1 MKKMTSAKLA
11 QTHGART
18 PLFAALRRALGLA
31 QIANQR
37 QAPPVDE
44 VVAMADEARWTRRQF
59 LKSSAAAGVLLGSGG
74 LGSLLAPPPPSP
86 ALPRRTALDPRIA
99 IVGAGIA
106 GLNAAYKLKQA
117 GVRATVYEGSGR
129 IGGRMYTG
137 YDVLAPGLATELGAE
152 FIDSGHTEMH
162 ALVAEL
168 GLELMDTK
176 GPSEETFV
184 QETYVF
190 GGRRYSEA
198 EVVAA
203 FRPVAARMQ
212 ADYDSIGEVVDFQ
225 NDGGAGE
232 LDRTTLADYL
242 VQVGATGWLRQM
254 IEVAYVTEYGL
265 DSDQQSALNLLFL
278 IGLDVSDGFHTLGE
292 SDERYK
298 VRGGN
303 QQVPVALAQRLE
315 GQLRLEHRLEAITTD
330 CNGYRLTFAQPNGAV
345 HDVSADIVLLA
356 LPFSLLREVALRV
369 ALPPWKHKAIDEV
382 TYGTNA
388 KLMLGFE
395 RRVWRDLGFGGN
407 AYSDQPYQSC
417 WDNSRL
423 QNTVVGGLTLYSG
436 GQPGVAVGQ
445 GTPQEQA
452 ARMLPGVNQTFPGAA
467 AAFTGQVVRFHW
479 PTYPWTKGSYTSYA
493 PGQWTTIH
501 GAEILPV
508 GNLFFA
514 GEHCSYQ
521 YQGYMNGGA
530 ETGATAAGWILEQV
544 GIQNQQVKQ
553 PTLGRRELL
562 RAALSPARLPERV
575 ACPPQI
581 DVGQ

>member
-1 MKKMTSAKLA
+1 MKKRTASELT
-11 QTHGART
+11 QTQGART
-18 PLFAALRRALGLA
+18 PLFAAVRRALGLA
-31 QIANQR
+31 QVANQR
-37 QAPPVDE
+37 HAPPVDE
-44 VVAMADEARWTRRQF
+44 VVAMAAETRWTRRQF
-59 LKSSAAAGVLLGSGG
+59 LKSSAAAGVLLGSGS
-74 LGSLLAPPPPSP
+74 LTDLLAPPPLSPSP
-86 ALPRRTALDPRIA
+86 PRLTATRPRIA

-117 GVRATVYEGSGR
+117 GVRADVYEGSTR
-129 IGGRMYTG
+129 VGGRMYTG
-137 YDVLAPGLATELGAE
+137 YDVLASGLSTELGGE
-152 FIDSGHTEMH
+152 FIDSGHAEMH
-162 ALVAEL
+162 ALAAEL
-168 GLELMDTK
+168 GLEMIDTR
-176 GPSEETFV
+176 GPSEATV
-184 QETYVF
+184 VRETYVF

-198 EVVAA
+198 EVVDA

-212 ADYDSIGEVVDFQ
+212 ADYDSLGEVVDFQ

-242 VQVGATGWLRQM
+242 VQVGATGWLGRM

-265 DSDQQSALNLLFL
+265 DADQQSALNLLFL
-278 IGLDVSDGFHTLGE
+278 IGLDVSDGFQTLGQ

-303 QQVPVALAQRLE
+303 QQLPLALAQRLE
-315 GQLRLEHRLEAITTD
+315 GQIRLEHRLEAITTQ

-345 HDVSADIVLLA
+345 HDVNADIVLLA
-356 LPFSLLREVALRV
+356 LPFSLLREVALKV

-382 TYGTNA
+382 GYGMNA

-407 AYSDQPYQSC
+407 AYSDQAYQSC

-423 QNTVVGGLTLYSG
+423 QATVAGGLTLYSG

-445 GTPQEQA
+445 GSAQEQA
-452 ARMLPGVNQTFPGAA
+452 ARMLPGVDQTFPGAS
-467 AAFTGQVVRFHW
+467 AAFTGRVARFHW
-479 PTYPWTKGSYTSYA
+479 PTYPWTKGSYTSYT

-514 GEHCSYQ
+514 GEHCSYL

-530 ETGATAAGWILEQV
+530 ETGATAASWILEQIGV
-544 GIQNQQVKQ
+544 QSQQTKQ
-553 PTLGRRELL
+553 RTYARREVL
-562 RAALSPARLPERV
+562 RAALSSIGLPAV
-575 ACPPQI
+575 AGCPPHI
-581 DVGQ
+581 DAGQ